1 MASSTVNQPEL
12 TADQVQRILVKP
24 LEQASV
30 YLAAGPRI
38 DVIPPG
44 SSASPSSSRWP
55 RPPGTARTS

>member
-30 YLAAGPRI
+30 VLAAGPRI
-38 DVIPPG
+38 SDVTADG
-44 SSASPSSSRWP
+44 REHG
-55 RPPGTARTS
+55 RPV